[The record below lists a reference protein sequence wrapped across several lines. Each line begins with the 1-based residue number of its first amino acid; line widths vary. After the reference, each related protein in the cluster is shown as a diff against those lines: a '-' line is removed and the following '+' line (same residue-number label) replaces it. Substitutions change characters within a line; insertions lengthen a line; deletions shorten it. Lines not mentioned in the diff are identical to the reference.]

1 MNEFS
6 GLQIAGKRKE
16 MGLSQRKA
24 ASLIEKLYGVK
35 ISHSYLSL
43 IERGRICSVGG
54 DLKNAL
60 KDFFKLRLDEIPLP
74 PPYGRDLPEMS
85 GENNISVHRIPLYQ
99 NRKVDSYLDI
109 TGPVLADFAVAM
121 PFDSPEI
128 GVFREDILVCRKEKP
143 TEGDLAVTRNAGGF
157 AYIFYNGRETP
168 DIEGTVVLILK
179 KSVSAKHHEA
189 AVNAAAY
196 QLDEDLLVGELARR
210 NGLRH
215 VDLTRSLAVL
225 KEFSRDREQER
236 QENEKNNRYKPKK
249 PQG

>member
-6 GLQIAGKRKE
+6 GLQIAAKRKE

-60 KDFFKLRLDEIPLP
+60 KDFFKLGLDDIPLP
-74 PPYGRDLPEMS
+74 PHLGRDFPEIS
-85 GENNISVHRIPLYQ
+85 RENNIRVHRVPLYQ
-99 NRKVDSYLDI
+99 NKKIERYLDI
-109 TGPVLADFAVAM
+109 TGPVLADFAVAIT
-121 PFDSPEI
+121 FDLPEI
-128 GVFREDILVCRKEKP
+128 GVFHEDILVCRKEKP
-143 TEGDLAVTRNAGGF
+143 SEGDLVVTRKTGGF
-157 AYIFYNGRETP
+157 AYTFYNRRETA
-168 DIEGTVVLILK
+168 DIEGVVVLILK
-179 KSVSAKHHEA
+179 RSVSAKHHED
-189 AVNAAAY
+189 AVNAAAA

-215 VDLTRSLAVL
+215 IDLTRSLAVL

-236 QENEKNNRYKPKK
+236 QENGKDNRYTPKK